1 MPEISEQELADLKAN
16 AEKVASL
23 TKAAE
28 DFKADMFRFKNESAE
43 KEAKLAK
50 LLEGQEAADKA
61 KLAEQG
67 QYKVLLE
74 KSEAEKAE
82 LRLKAETAVDSVTH
96 FVRFKSVE
104 AEARKAGILDASLSD
119 LNLLGLDKLEVQR
132 DGKDIKVK
140 GVEEFVAEQKKLRPH
155 WFGQTAAPHIDKGKG
170 GGNGGGNGSSLDAK
184 AMAELYVKDK
194 AAYMEALKSQVTSK
208 A

>member
-1 MPEISEQELADLKAN
+1 MPEISDQELADLKAN
-16 AEKVASL
+16 AEKVSSL

-28 DFKADMFRFKNESAE
+28 DFKADMFRFKQESAE

-67 QYKVLLE
+67 QYKTLLE

-82 LRLKAETAVDSVTH
+82 LRLKADTAVESVTH

-132 DGKDIKVK
+132 EGKEIRVK

-155 WFGQTAAPHIDKGKG
+155 WFGKAEAPNIDKGKG
-170 GGNGGGNGSSLDAK
+170 GGSAGSGGGSLDAK
-184 AMAELYVKDK
+184 AMAELYTKDK
-194 AAYMEALKSQVTSK
+194 AAYIEALKSQVTAK
-208 A
+208 G